1 MEMVSPLPTS
11 IFAKAFDSV
20 SHQKLL
26 YKLLNYGISGN
37 LLEWI
42 KNFLSE
48 RLQCTKVGN
57 TLSPYIYLTSGVI
70 QGSCLGP
77 LLFVIYINDVVS
89 LFGHGC
95 VCKLYADDLKLYM
108 RMNSTHCAAELQ
120 NSLDRLAYWS
130 QMWQLSIS
138 YKKCAVMQ
146 LDNNNSSRTDH
157 SYTVASNP
165 ITNVD
170 VVKDLGI
177 FVDKSLT
184 FSNHIC
190 HIVTRAFTR
199 ANLIHKCFFFK
210 AYPYL
215 GSSICCLRAAI
226 VGICITYLEPTSSS
240 RY

>member
-1 MEMVSPLPTS
+1 
-11 IFAKAFDSV
+11 
-20 SHQKLL
+20 
-26 YKLLNYGISGN
+26 
-37 LLEWI
+37 
-42 KNFLSE
+42 
-48 RLQCTKVGN
+48 
-57 TLSPYIYLTSGVI
+57 
-70 QGSCLGP
+70 
-77 LLFVIYINDVVS
+77 
-89 LFGHGC
+89 
-95 VCKLYADDLKLYM
+95 
-108 RMNSTHCAAELQ
+108 
-120 NSLDRLAYWS
+120 
-130 QMWQLSIS
+130 
-138 YKKCAVMQ
+138 MQ